1 MAFAVKVGQCVGS
14 WYLVCITVA
23 VYGISMMA
31 HRGLAR
37 TGNDGLLDRVVIRP
51 KPLHVEYTLT
61 PLALQLVPLLK
72 GMEGLEC
79 GIEGRGGLGRYFDEL
94 LNVPPQFGGGRP
106 RVPPYGLFCG
116 T

>member
-1 MAFAVKVGQCVGS
+1 
-14 WYLVCITVA
+14 
-23 VYGISMMA
+23 MMA

-72 GMEGLEC
+72 EMEGLGC
-79 GIEGRGGLGRYFDEL
+79 GY
-94 LNVPPQFGGGRP
+94 
-106 RVPPYGLFCG
+106 
-116 T
+116 

>member
-1 MAFAVKVGQCVGS
+1 
-14 WYLVCITVA
+14 
-23 VYGISMMA
+23 MMA

-79 GIEGRGGLGRYFDEL
+79 GIKGRGGLGRYFDEL